1 MPANADQ
8 DEVSPKFVLPS
19 SLNMLSLS
27 VFLGVNSSWC

>member
-1 MPANADQ
+1 MPANAGQ

-19 SLNMLSLS
+19 SLSMLSLS